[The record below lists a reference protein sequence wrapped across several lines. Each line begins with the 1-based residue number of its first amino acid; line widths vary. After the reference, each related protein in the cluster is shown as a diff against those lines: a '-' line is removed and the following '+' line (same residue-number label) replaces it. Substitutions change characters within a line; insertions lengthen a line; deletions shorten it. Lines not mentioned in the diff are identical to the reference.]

1 VNNSIAKLPWIAAL
15 AVLLWYT
22 LYGWELSV
30 VNSPLFSWLIAAAIA
45 AFLAAAINIALLL
58 AVPSTLAAT
67 WLVGLPLALNAA
79 LIKGTA
85 WSKDDEQVIDL
96 VNTLGSGITFIVMTF
111 ILAAFWF
118 SPLFWAKLQMTKKGF
133 HRIQIFWTIAL
144 SSWVGLGLG
153 WLIGRWQ

>member
-1 VNNSIAKLPWIAAL
+1 MKNSIEKLPWLTAL
-15 AVLLWYT
+15 AVVLWYT

-30 VNSPLFSWLIAAAIA
+30 VVSPLSSWLIAAAIA

-58 AVPSTLAAT
+58 AIPGILAAT
-67 WLVGLPLALNAA
+67 WLVGLPLALNTA

-85 WSKDDEQVIDL
+85 WSRDDDRVIAL

-111 ILAAFWF
+111 ILSAFWF
-118 SPLFWAKLQMTKKGF
+118 SPLFWAKWQMTKKGF
-133 HRIQIFWTIAL
+133 HRIQIFWTITF